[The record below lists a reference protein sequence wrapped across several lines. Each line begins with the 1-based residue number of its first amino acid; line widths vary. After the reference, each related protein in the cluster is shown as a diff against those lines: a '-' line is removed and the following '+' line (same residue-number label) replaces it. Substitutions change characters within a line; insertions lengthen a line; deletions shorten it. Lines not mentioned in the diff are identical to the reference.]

1 MVGTVLT
8 EGGLLKRHK
17 YVIYSDL
24 DGCLLDRESYKFE
37 VARPTLEQLK
47 RQGIPVVLCSSK
59 TKAEV
64 ELHRELLGLPD
75 PFIVENGGAILIPK
89 GYFPVPQ
96 AFFRRAGVY
105 GMIELGVP
113 YTRLTQAL
121 REIRRVTGFDLHGFA
136 ELRPEKVALLTGLD
150 LQAARRAKLRRY
162 DEPFV
167 ADLNR
172 QQIKR
177 LTFEIRSRGL
187 TLTRGGRFYHLTGRN
202 TKGLAVV
209 LLTLLYRSNSPDL
222 ITVGLG
228 DGANDL
234 SMLER
239 VDIPVVIPRKRFL
252 VDTALMGRPWRVAPA
267 PGPEGWAA
275 AIQAA
280 ITSDMRQP

>member
-1 MVGTVLT
+1 M
-8 EGGLLKRHK
+8 KRHTF
-17 YVIYSDL
+17 VIYSDL
-24 DGCLLDRESYKFE
+24 DGCLLDRESYE
-37 VARPTLEQLK
+37 VEAARPALEHLK

-59 TKAEV
+59 TQAEI
-64 ELHRELLGLPD
+64 ELHRELLGLTD
-75 PFIVENGGAILIPK
+75 PFIVENGGAILIPE
-89 GYFPVPQ
+89 GYFPVPH
-96 AFFRRAGVY
+96 AFFRPAGVY

-113 YTRLTQAL
+113 YARLTQAL

>member
-1 MVGTVLT
+1 M
-8 EGGLLKRHK
+8 KRHK
-17 YVIYSDL
+17 FVIYSDL

-37 VARPTLEQLK
+37 AARPALEHLR

-64 ELHRELLGLPD
+64 EFHRELLGLTD
-75 PFIVENGGAILIPK
+75 PFVVENGGAIFVPE
-89 GYFPVPQ
+89 GYFPVRH
-96 AFFRRAGVY
+96 AFLRPAGMY
-105 GMIELGVP
+105 GLIELGLP
-113 YTRLTQAL
+113 YARLTQAL
-121 REIRRVTGFDLHGFA
+121 CDIRRVTGFDLHGFG
-136 ELRPEKVALLTGLD
+136 EMRPEQVALLTGLD
-150 LQAARRAKLRRY
+150 LEAARRAKARLY

-167 ADLNR
+167 ADLNA
-172 QQIKR
+172 QQIQR
-177 LTFEIRSRGL
+177 LTSETRRRKL
-187 TLTRGGRFYHLTGRN
+187 TLSRGGRFYHLTGRN
-202 TKGLAVV
+202 TKGIAVV

-239 VDIPVVIPRKRFL
+239 VDIPVVIPREQFL

-275 AIQAA
+275 AVQAA
-280 ITSDMRQP
+280 IMTDTRQP